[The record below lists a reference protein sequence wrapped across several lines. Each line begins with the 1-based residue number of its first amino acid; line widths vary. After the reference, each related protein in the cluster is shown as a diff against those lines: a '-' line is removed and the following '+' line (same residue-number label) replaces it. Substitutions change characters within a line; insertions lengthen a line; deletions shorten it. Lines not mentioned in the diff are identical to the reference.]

1 VNFVTFSNSIRISRK
16 TITEM
21 KTIEMKKTAKLW
33 KAMADAMENNT
44 KLSYAD
50 AKQLIREM
58 KESGYVVLNT
68 KEDYK
73 AWLKKSPSIAA
84 ILPENPEEYY
94 SNN

>member
-1 VNFVTFSNSIRISRK
+1 MKIIK

-68 KEDYK
+68 KEDYE